1 MSPSVQPLTADQRLY
16 DARYEAGYME
26 GFGHLYEATRER
38 MVRAV
43 LSRLSSDGLIVGAS
57 LDYGCGEGRWFSP
70 IRASFGSTSLTGAD
84 ISPVAL
90 AHARRLHPD
99 ATVVQ
104 MDSERVDLPDA
115 TFDLV
120 VSIEVLEHVGD
131 VRAATAEIGR
141 LLRPGGVAVISTP
154 CANRWSLEWLIN
166 KLGHGLQPSKD
177 GYGRF
182 ATDEPGHLRR
192 LREAELRSLLSG
204 SGMRTDRVY
213 HAAHMFTTLAFA
225 AERVRGY
232 QRIPLR
238 MRVAIAMLDW
248 HLLRNLPNGA
258 TMIAVA
264 SRQP

>member
-1 MSPSVQPLTADQRLY
+1 MSQSVQPLTADQRLY
-16 DARYEAGYME
+16 DARYEGGYME

-38 MVRAV
+38 TVRAV
-43 LSRLSSDGLIVGAS
+43 LSRLSADGLVVRAS
-57 LDYGCGEGRWFSP
+57 LDYGCGEGRWFSH
-70 IRASFGSTSLTGAD
+70 IRTCFPSTSLAGAD

-90 AHARRLHPD
+90 AHARTRLPD

-104 MDSERVDLPDA
+104 MDNERVDLPDA
-115 TFDLV
+115 AFDLI

-166 KLGHGLQPSKD
+166 KLRHGLQPSTD

-192 LREAELRSLLSG
+192 LTEADLRALLSA

-213 HAAHMFTTLAFA
+213 HGAHVFTTLAVA
-225 AERVRGY
+225 PERVRGY

-238 MRVAIAMLDW
+238 IRTAIAMLDW
-248 HLLRNLPNGA
+248 HLLRNLANGA
-258 TMIAVA
+258 TMIMVG